1 MKYTSKIYA
10 KGILKDIENK
20 KIIVYKRDKNDEF
33 LIKYNLNQ
41 KDIEE
46 ITYGLTENHFKE
58 KILNLDKKII
68 TKYLYVFKVSINLND
83 GYGMISKYVYIKIC
97 EIKKGI
103 LVVSLHEDE

>member
-41 KDIEE
+41 KDIE
-46 ITYGLTENHFKE
+46 
-58 KILNLDKKII
+58 
-68 TKYLYVFKVSINLND
+68 
-83 GYGMISKYVYIKIC
+83 
-97 EIKKGI
+97 
-103 LVVSLHEDE
+103 